1 MGILSKSWETKT
13 LKKNVFD
20 LRRRMYSFVSGGLT
34 LPLYIDR
41 YMECH
46 RQILDA
52 AKKND
57 ATKAATLMRNHL
69 MESKDFIVSTLA
81 R

>member
-1 MGILSKSWETKT
+1 
-13 LKKNVFD
+13 
-20 LRRRMYSFVSGGLT
+20 LT

-41 YMECH
+41 YVEWH
-46 RQILDA
+46 RQILA
-52 AKKND
+52 AVKKND

-81 R
+81 Q